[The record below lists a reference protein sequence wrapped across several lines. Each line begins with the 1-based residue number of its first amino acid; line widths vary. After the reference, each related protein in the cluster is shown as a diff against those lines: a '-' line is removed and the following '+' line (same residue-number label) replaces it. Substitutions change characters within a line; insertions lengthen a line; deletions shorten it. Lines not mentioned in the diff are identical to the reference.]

1 MARIWVAVGVGLA
14 LTALIVFRLVKLQI
28 IDREYYVTR
37 AEENRMRL
45 SAVPPVRGLVTD
57 RNGVLLAENKPA
69 FVLEVVPEQVKDMN
83 GLLERLRPLAELD
96 DYEIDRFRERV
107 AKTPRYRAVP
117 LRGNLTQQQVAQF
130 QLNRYQF
137 PGVDVNAKLTRSYP
151 LGAAAAHVV
160 GYVGGITERELNQIE
175 ATAYRGLSQIG
186 KVGVERSHEEELRG
200 TPGTKIIEANA
211 YGRPLRELDY
221 KQGAPGK
228 NLILTIDSKVQ
239 QVAQDALGGLD
250 GAVVALDPRNGEVI
264 ALVSMPTFDPQLFVA
279 GIDHASYN
287 ALRDNRR
294 RPLYNRA
301 LQGAYPPGSTV
312 KPFMALA
319 GYEYDTLQPAHSEF
333 CSGSMGIARTNR
345 KYRCWKRTGHGWMN
359 MASAVTQSC
368 DIYFY
373 KVAEG
378 LGIKRINSFMDL
390 FGLGSPTGVDLPL
403 EHSGLLPS
411 PEWKQR
417 TRQQIWYPGETLN
430 VGIGQGYLT
439 TTPIQLAQITAR
451 MAMRGRG
458 FKPHVVQATQDA
470 ISNQIERL
478 DPEPL
483 KPISH
488 RLTQDWDKVENAMV
502 QVTSSRR
509 GTAYNVYKDAPYSS
523 AGKTGT
529 AQVAGMSQEELRAR
543 KLTETPFHLR
553 DHALFIAYGPVEDPK
568 IAVAVIAE
576 HAGHGGSSAA
586 PIARK
591 VMDQYLLGK
600 VLYESPP
607 PEGRESAIGGQE

>member
-1 MARIWVAVGVGLA
+1 MARIWVAVVVGLA

-151 LGAAAAHVV
+151 LGATAAHVV

-186 KVGVERSHEEELRG
+186 KVGVERSHEDDLRG

-239 QVAQDALGGLD
+239 QVAQDALGDLD
-250 GAVVALDPRNGEVI
+250 GAVVAIDPRNGEVI

-319 GYEYDTLQPAHSEF
+319 GYEYDTLQQGHSEF
-333 CSGSMGIARTNR
+333 CSGSMGLASTNR

-378 LGIKRINSFMDL
+378 LGIKRIHSFMDL

-403 EHSGLLPS
+403 EHGGLLPS
-411 PEWKQR
+411 PEWKRR

-502 QVTSSRR
+502 QVTTSRR

-553 DHALFIAYGPVEDPK
+553 DHALFIAYAPVEDPK

-600 VLYESPP
+600 VLFESPP
-607 PEGRESAIGGQE
+607 PEGRKFARGVQE